1 MEKGQGEKKG
11 GRRGEKGEIRE
22 SGAIKDNKSHKKRGQ
37 RQDEKKREG
46 EITGLILN
54 CAYRKMIKSLE
65 STSKTHEYCTVI
77 LKSNFLN
84 PYVTDET

>member
-37 RQDEKKREG
+37 RQDEKKKRRR
-46 EITGLILN
+46 N
-54 CAYRKMIKSLE
+54 NRSNIKLCIQKNDKIFGINKQNS
-65 STSKTHEYCTVI
+65 
-77 LKSNFLN
+77 
-84 PYVTDET
+84 